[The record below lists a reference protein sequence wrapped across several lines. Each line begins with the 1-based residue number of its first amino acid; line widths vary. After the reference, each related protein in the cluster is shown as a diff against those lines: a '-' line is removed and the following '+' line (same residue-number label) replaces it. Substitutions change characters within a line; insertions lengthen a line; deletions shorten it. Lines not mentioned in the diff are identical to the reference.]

1 MSRWL
6 IVNVDEFGLTEGIN
20 EGIIQAHKYGIVT
33 DTTMLPNMWAFD
45 DAVEL
50 AREHDDLAVGVHLN
64 LTYGGPIL
72 PPERVPSL
80 VNKNGQ
86 FYRRA
91 PFLRRLVLG
100 KIDLAEVAAEF
111 RAQVQKV
118 KKAGIEPSHLDSH
131 ESIYMHPAIFHILL
145 PLAREHQLPVR
156 LQDEMME
163 STSFKSRDLY
173 KRYLMSEAYF
183 KHQVINGLARR
194 YRTWLR
200 RWQIPTSDY
209 FLSTFNC
216 MRRNPVLGEALPED
230 IRNIREGVTEL
241 MAHCGFSD
249 DRLEGFLDGGRK
261 AALWREDEIRVLT
274 SSNLR
279 QVIAEEGIKPISY
292 RSLSAVLT

>member
-64 LTYGGPIL
+64 ITYGGPIL

-80 VNKNGQ
+80 VNEQGQ

-91 PFLRRLVLG
+91 PFLRRLLLG
-100 KIDLAEVAAEF
+100 KIDLSEVAAEF
-111 RAQVQKV
+111 RAQVDKV
-118 KKAGIEPSHLDSH
+118 IKAGINPSHLDSH
-131 ESIYMHPAIFHILL
+131 ESIYMHPSIFRVLL
-145 PLAREHQLPVR
+145 PLARELALPVR
-156 LQDEMME
+156 LQDEAMPQE
-163 STSFKSRDLY
+163 AFSSTWLY
-173 KRYLMSEAYF
+173 KRYVMSEAYF

-194 YRTWLR
+194 YREWLHN
-200 RWQIPTSDY
+200 WQIPTSDY
-209 FLSTFNC
+209 FLSTFNS
-216 MRRNPVLGEALPED
+216 MRRNPNLAEALAYD
-230 IRNIREGVTEL
+230 LRNTRSGVTEL

-249 DRLEGFLDGGRK
+249 DRLEVFLDGGRK

-274 SSNLR
+274 SGHLK
-279 QVIAEEGIKPISY
+279 QLIADEGIQPISY
-292 RSLSAVLT
+292 RSLSAALA